1 MIRSMTG
8 YGRAQAVVGTMSITV
23 EIKSVNHRYFEFN
36 SRVPRSYGFLEEK
49 LKSYVGSRV
58 SRGKVECYVSVENLE
73 DDEIEILVNHSLA
86 ESYLNALKELA
97 ERNELNLRDDLAM
110 SSLARYND
118 IFTTH
123 KKEADEE
130 KIWNAVKEVASAAVD
145 KFILMRETEGEKLK
159 NDVLYRADLI
169 LDKVSIIE
177 QRSPETVK
185 EYNDKLLA
193 RINEF
198 LSDVQVDEQRL
209 LTECAIFADK
219 VAVAEETVRLRSH
232 IDQLRQFLESSE
244 AVGRKT
250 DFLVQ
255 EMNREANTIGSKAQ
269 DVTIARNVI
278 DIKAEIEKIREQIQN
293 IEWGILMKLINVG
306 FGNAVNADR
315 VVAIVSTDSAP
326 IKRIISEAKD
336 KRMLIDATQGRKTQA
351 VIIMDSDHVVSTYLK
366 AETILNRVEN
376 IDGTE
381 GTVYGE

>member
-8 YGRAQAVVGTMSITV
+8 YGRSQAVVDTMNITV
-23 EIKSVNHRYFEFN
+23 ELKSVNHRYFEFN
-36 SRVPRSYGFLEEK
+36 SRVPRNYGFLDEK
-49 LKSYVGSRV
+49 LKSYIGSRV

-86 ESYLNALKELA
+86 QSYLGALKELA

-118 IFTTH
+118 IFTVH
-123 KKEADEE
+123 KQEADEE
-130 KIWNAVKEVASAAVD
+130 KIWNAVKTVAEKAVD
-145 KFILMRETEGEKLK
+145 KFIEMRETEGNKLK
-159 NDVLYRADLI
+159 NDVLSRADLI
-169 LDKVSIIE
+169 LQKVSVIE
-177 QRSPETVK
+177 ERSPQTVK

-232 IDQLRQFLESSE
+232 IDQLRQFLDSNE

-269 DVTIARNVI
+269 DVTIARCVI

-293 IEWGILMKLINVG
+293 IE
-306 FGNAVNADR
+306 
-315 VVAIVSTDSAP
+315 
-326 IKRIISEAKD
+326 
-336 KRMLIDATQGRKTQA
+336 
-351 VIIMDSDHVVSTYLK
+351 
-366 AETILNRVEN
+366 
-376 IDGTE
+376 
-381 GTVYGE
+381 